1 MTCGNNAFASAY
13 GPSINDPLGF
23 VAYSINNDTQIF
35 TDSFT
40 DINIGI
46 MSILLAS
53 ASDIRRR
60 ILTDAGVDIEVVV
73 SGLDEGNIFRAHKDL
88 APGALARMLAREKA
102 RIVSEKYP
110 GRIAIG
116 ADQILRHGNDLL
128 QKPVGMLGIRER
140 LELLRGDVHTLHCAV
155 AIACNRGVPFEHDE
169 TVLLVMR
176 KFSDAVLEEYI
187 AHGGDSLAQSVGAYR
202 LEDRGIALFE
212 RIEGNY
218 HAALGLPIL
227 PLLEALR
234 TLEAISK

>member
-1 MTCGNNAFASAY
+1 M
-13 GPSINDPLGF
+13 
-23 VAYSINNDTQIF
+23 AYSINNDTQRL

-40 DINIGI
+40 DITTVA

-53 ASDIRRR
+53 ASDIRHR
-60 ILTDAGVDIEVVV
+60 ILKDAGVDVEVIT
-73 SGLDEGNIFRAHKDL
+73 SGLDEDDIFRNHSNL

-102 RIVSEKYP
+102 RIVSEKHP
-110 GRIAIG
+110 GRIIIG
-116 ADQILRHGNDLL
+116 ADQILRHKNCLL
-128 QKPVGMLGIRER
+128 QKPVGETGVLARLG
-140 LELLRGDVHTLHCAV
+140 LLRGDVHTLHCAV
-155 AIACNRGVPFEHDE
+155 AIACDGEIPFEHDE

-212 RIEGNY
+212 RIEGNF

-234 TLEAISK
+234 TLGAIDK

>member
-1 MTCGNNAFASAY
+1 MTCGNNAFISTY
-13 GPSINDPLGF
+13 GPCTNALGGF
-23 VAYSINNDTQIF
+23 VAYSIDNDTQIF

-40 DINIGI
+40 DISIGT

-60 ILTDAGVDIEVVV
+60 ILADAGVDVEVIV
-73 SGLDEGNIFRAHKDL
+73 SGLDEENIFRAREDL
-88 APGALARMLAREKA
+88 APGALARTLAREKA
-102 RIVSEKYP
+102 RIVSEKHA
-110 GRIAIG
+110 GRITIG
-116 ADQILRHGNDLL
+116 ADQILRHRNNLL
-128 QKPVGMLGIRER
+128 QKPVGMLGVRER

-155 AIACNRGVPFEHDE
+155 AIACNGGIPFEHDE

-176 KFSDAVLEEYI
+176 KFSDAALEEYI

-202 LEDRGIALFE
+202 LEDRGLALFE

-234 TLEAISK
+234 TLEAVDK

>member
-1 MTCGNNAFASAY
+1 M
-13 GPSINDPLGF
+13 
-23 VAYSINNDTQIF
+23 AYSIDNDTQIF

-40 DINIGI
+40 DISIGT

-60 ILTDAGVDIEVVV
+60 ILADAGVDVEVIV
-73 SGLDEGNIFRAHKDL
+73 SGLDEENIFRAREDL
-88 APGALARMLAREKA
+88 APGALARTLAREKA
-102 RIVSEKYP
+102 RIVSEKHA
-110 GRIAIG
+110 GRITIG
-116 ADQILRHGNDLL
+116 ADQILRHRNNLL
-128 QKPVGMLGIRER
+128 QKPVGMLGVRER

-155 AIACNRGVPFEHDE
+155 AIACNGGIPFEHDE

-176 KFSDAVLEEYI
+176 KFSDAALEEYI

-202 LEDRGIALFE
+202 LEDRGLALFE

-234 TLEAISK
+234 TLEAVDK